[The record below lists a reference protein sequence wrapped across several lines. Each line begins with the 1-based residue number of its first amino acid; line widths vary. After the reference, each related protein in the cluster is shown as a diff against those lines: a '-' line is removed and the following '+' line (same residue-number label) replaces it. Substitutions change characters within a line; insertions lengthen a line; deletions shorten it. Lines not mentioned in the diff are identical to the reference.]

1 VGSIFLLATILP
13 WNSTELGGSPY
24 VAAME
29 EMGIPAAAD
38 IMNFDVLTAVLS
50 CLNSGLYTA
59 SRMLFVL
66 AARREAPSRMLAI
79 SKRGVPAW
87 AILASSVIGFL
98 CVIAAYISPDQVFL
112 FLLNSSGA
120 IILFVYLLICLSQLR
135 MRPTIPPERLK
146 VKMWFYPVLTLLTA
160 LAIVGVLVQ
169 MFVREGT
176 RSQLLLSL
184 LAWALVLVAYFAQR
198 KTIGDAHLT
207 EQGVGAESRA
217 DKWMHEH
224 GAATAVEVDAV
235 VGEGPLDPAYVRRMA
250 EEGYPNEAP

>member
-1 VGSIFLLATILP
+1 
-13 WNSTELGGSPY
+13 
-24 VAAME
+24 
-29 EMGIPAAAD
+29 MGIPAAAD
-38 IMNFDVLTAVLS
+38 IMNFVVLTAVLS

-66 AARREAPSRMLAI
+66 AARREAPARMLVI
-79 SKRGVPAW
+79 SKRGVPTW
-87 AILASSVIGFL
+87 AILSSSVIGFL

-146 VKMWFYPVLTLLTA
+146 VKMWLYPVLTILTA

-176 RSQLLLSL
+176 RSQLLLSM

-198 KTIGDAHLT
+198 KVIGDAHLT
-207 EQGVGAESRA
+207 EEGIGAESRA

-224 GAATAVEVDAV
+224 GVATEVEVDAV
-235 VGEGPLDPAYVRRMA
+235 VGEGRLSPAVIRRMD